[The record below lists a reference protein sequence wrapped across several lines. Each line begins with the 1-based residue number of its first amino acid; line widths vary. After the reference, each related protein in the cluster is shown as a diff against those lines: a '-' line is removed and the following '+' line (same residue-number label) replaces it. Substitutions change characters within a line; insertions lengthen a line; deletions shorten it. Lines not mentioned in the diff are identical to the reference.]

1 MQKYLLIIS
10 FFLSSTVPRV
20 CAANLRINEETLETS
35 PEKETDQVPDEATG
49 KKVSENIANG
59 ISAQMTSAIEK
70 MGDFFSGL
78 ISEKFADA
86 KSLVSNVEQKLE
98 QEAKNLVEKEKTK
111 EEQAINFQKEE
122 DPLAEK
128 SKKLDLE

>member
-10 FFLSSTVPRV
+10 FFLSSTAPRV
-20 CAANLRINEETLETS
+20 YAANLRINEEILETA
-35 PEKETDQVPDEATG
+35 PEKETDPVPDEAAG
-49 KKVSENIANG
+49 KKVSESIANG

-86 KSLVSNVEQKLE
+86 KNLVSNVEQKLE
-98 QEAKNLVEKEKTK
+98 KEAKNLEKK
-111 EEQAINFQKEE
+111 EQAKEE
-122 DPLAEK
+122 DTLAEKEK
-128 SKKLDLE
+128 SKKSDLE

>member
-1 MQKYLLIIS
+1 MKKYLLIIS
-10 FFLSSTVPRV
+10 FFLSSTAPRV
-20 CAANLRINEETLETS
+20 CAANLRINEEILETA
-35 PEKETDQVPDEATG
+35 PEKETNPAQDKAAE
-49 KKVSENIANG
+49 KKVSENIANE

-98 QEAKNLVEKEKTK
+98 KEAKNLVKQEK
-111 EEQAINFQKEE
+111 
-122 DPLAEK
+122 
-128 SKKLDLE
+128 

>member
-1 MQKYLLIIS
+1 MKKYLLIIS
-10 FFLSSTVPRV
+10 LFLSSAAPRV
-20 CAANLRINEETLETS
+20 YAANLRINDEILETA
-35 PEKETDQVPDEATG
+35 PEKEPTPVRDEAAE
-49 KKVSENIANG
+49 KKVRESIVNG

-98 QEAKNLVEKEKTK
+98 KEAKNLVE
-111 EEQAINFQKEE
+111 Q
-122 DPLAEK
+122 EK
-128 SKKLDLE
+128 SKKLDSE